1 MVLSFYIEEKMRKFI
16 LLISI
21 FILAS
26 CALFQPHEFSR
37 KQEILK
43 WDNFKLE
50 GIIEVN
56 YKSFSL
62 RKNIVIEKKTDSG
75 KLTIFESGL
84 FGLSPQPLISVSY
97 KDGKLKRKNLP
108 PELLSQLPISEI
120 DLLFNL
126 NNLVEKANI
135 TSNKAV
141 FEDYVITFKNN
152 KLSSLQIK
160 EKKIDFKYS
169 SNKPVEIVFLTE
181 DQEIGKILIDKI
193 IFG

>member
-1 MVLSFYIEEKMRKFI
+1 
-16 LLISI
+16 
-21 FILAS
+21 
-26 CALFQPHEFSR
+26 
-37 KQEILK
+37 
-43 WDNFKLE
+43 LE

-152 KLSSLQIK
+152 KLSSLQKK